1 VEGLKS
7 RLHRAAGASILLL
20 FLLRAGVQ
28 ANQSGPTGNVA
39 GHWPFD
45 SAASP
50 SPDVSGNG
58 HNATLVHTPTS
69 VAGLFGNALNFVAAS
84 SHYATV
90 PEAASLDIGTGS
102 FSVGVWIKPSGTSN
116 MRVMNKWDGSKGWLL
131 DINAGPGG
139 TSAPGNVRLRAKDA
153 NGIDSD
159 CCAAGAIG
167 TGAWKHI
174 AGVYDR
180 TAHTAKLYVNGVQV
194 GATKNIATLT
204 GSLNNTTPLE
214 IATLGTTTPYF
225 NGVMDEPI
233 YYTRALSLAEVQ
245 NLAQIPLN
253 LTASTNQVDQVTLNW
268 TAATGAQNYSILRG
282 TQNGGP
288 YSLVKNVAAGTTS
301 YVDAALAAGTY
312 YYVVQSNLTGGGGYS
327 SAYSNQATGISIPP
341 AVAVYPPA
349 VTTSESGGNA
359 NLTLTVNNPPAGAA
373 SITLTS
379 SNAALAK
386 LGIGAGVPAASVTV
400 DMTGATAGQVFQ
412 VTVYGQDDH
421 IFQPTNGIYQIT
433 FTVSGGGTPWSG
445 LTIPPVN
452 GTNIETDVATF
463 IANPSSGLVTDTAG
477 GQATFNVTLSS
488 IPASG
493 VVVVAVTSSNSTEGT
508 VSPPTLTFTNVT
520 WQTPQ
525 MVTVTG
531 VGVNITYI
539 DTPYTVFLTGAAGSD
554 SAYLGTSVAVSVLN
568 RHLEVPPA
576 LPKVWG
582 GKGGCGLLG
591 LEILLPL
598 LLLRRR
604 RKANARLVPPR
615 G

>member
-1 VEGLKS
+1 VEGLRS
-7 RLHRAAGASILLL
+7 RLHLAAGASILLL
-20 FLLRAGVQ
+20 FWLMAGAQ

-45 SAASP
+45 SAVTP

-58 HNATLVHTPTS
+58 HNATLAHTPSS
-69 VAGLFGNALNFVAAS
+69 VAGLFGNALNFAAAS
-84 SHYATV
+84 VQYASV

-102 FSVGVWIKPSGTSN
+102 FSVGVWIKPSGTTN

-139 TSAPGNVRLRAKDA
+139 TSVPGNVRLRAKDA
-153 NGIDSD
+153 NGVDSD
-159 CCAAGAIG
+159 CCAAGTIG

-204 GSLNNTTPLE
+204 GSLNNTTPLQ

-233 YYTRALSLAEVQ
+233 YYTRALSLAEIQ
-245 NLAQIPLN
+245 NLAQIPLS
-253 LTASTNQVDQVTLNW
+253 LTASTNQINQVTLNW

-282 TQNGGP
+282 TQSGGP
-288 YSLVKNVAAGTTS
+288 YSLVKNVIAGTTS
-301 YVDAALAAGTY
+301 YVDAGLAAGTY
-312 YYVVQSNLTGGGGYS
+312 YYVIQSNLTGAGGYS
-327 SAYSNQATGISIPP
+327 SAYSNQAQGISLPP
-341 AVAVYPPA
+341 PVAVYPPS

-359 NLTLTVNNPPAGAA
+359 TLALTVNNAPSGAA

-379 SNAALAK
+379 SNATLAK
-386 LGIGAGVPAASVTV
+386 LGIGNQVPAASVTV
-400 DMTGATAGQVFQ
+400 DMTGATVGQVFQ

-421 IFQPTNGIYQIT
+421 IFQPTNQTYVIT

-445 LTIPPVN
+445 LAIPAVD

-463 IANPSSGLVTDTAG
+463 IANPSSGLMTDTAG

-493 VVVVAVTSSNSTEGT
+493 LVLVSVTSSNTSEGT
-508 VSPPTLTFTNVT
+508 VSPTTLTFTNLT

-525 MVTVTG
+525 PVTVTG
-531 VGVNITYI
+531 QGVNITYL

-554 SAYLGTSVAVSVLN
+554 SQYLGTSVAVSVLN

-576 LPKVWG
+576 LPRVWG
-582 GKGGCGLLG
+582 STGGGCGLLG

-604 RKANARLVPPR
+604 RTAKAGLVPAH
-615 G
+615 